1 VAIAEFSTPLPLR
14 GQRRNYTGFPN
25 YPARN
30 QRAGT
35 FNAAIIL
42 EFLSL
47 RERHIRL
54 IVIVLRGRIK
64 VCLPVCYRTDPAALS
79 NLDKR

>member
-1 VAIAEFSTPLPLR
+1 MVGSVAIAEFSTPLPLR
-14 GQRRNYTGFPN
+14 GQRRNFTGFPN

-47 RERHIRL
+47 RDAN
-54 IVIVLRGRIK
+54 RGLAPP
-64 VCLPVCYRTDPAALS
+64 CESAYGGGTSA
-79 NLDKR
+79 

>member
-1 VAIAEFSTPLPLR
+1 MVFQT
-14 GQRRNYTGFPN
+14 
-25 YPARN
+25 YPPHN
-30 QRAGT
+30 HWPGT